1 MTARDTT
8 PGSSSQRICP
18 KCGHANSNISLFCAE
33 CGAVLNGSQSNDS
46 SNGGSGSTFAQ
57 PSFDPSAG
65 VTMSASNDTQGTQPI
80 HTTTAEQE
88 WAAMMADSG
97 DDANATAPLPRM
109 DPPVSSVTAPE
120 PAPTAPTAPTA
131 SASSTEAASPWAMPA
146 ATATGGAM
154 AAPAGVSFG
163 LAEEHRQSMRGFWFG
178 VIGFILILIVLGLYG
193 WSILPDGGF
202 RDTVQGWF

>member
-8 PGSSSQRICP
+8 PGSGSQRICP

-33 CGAVLNGSQSNDS
+33 CGAVLNGSQDADHST
-46 SNGGSGSTFAQ
+46 GGGTASIAQ
-57 PSFDPSAG
+57 PAFDSSAG
-65 VTMSASNDTQGTQPI
+65 VTMSASNDTQSTQPI
-80 HTTTAEQE
+80 RTTTAEQE
-88 WAAMMADSG
+88 WAAMMAESG
-97 DDANATAPLPRM
+97 DDANATALLPRM

-120 PAPTAPTAPTA
+120 PATSAPAA
-131 SASSTEAASPWAMPA
+131 STEAPSPWAMPA

-154 AAPAGVSFG
+154 ASPAGVSFG
-163 LAEEHRQSMRGFWFG
+163 VAEEHRQSMRGFWFG
-178 VIGFILILIVLGLYG
+178 VIGFLLILIVLGLYG